1 MLSIACAQN
10 NLNRY
15 SKLVSATL
23 RNVLC
28 PRTVHLN
35 LTNFF
40 FKCELW
46 RKVESGTK
54 NIGES
59 VKIYLF
65 FFFFGKLKDHV

>member
-40 FKCELW
+40 LN
-46 RKVESGTK
+46 VSY
-54 NIGES
+54 GEKLNLEQ
-59 VKIYLF
+59 KI
-65 FFFFGKLKDHV
+65 